1 MRIPRIH
8 EYRLDKSDQ
17 KQKYDY
23 KTIQVDLKPSEYVDD
38 LDLFEDEKELHKFV
52 VRTKFYI
59 RKSLEYTQLMKFL
72 KKYRG
77 MNCCGVHQNV
87 KMWDGFQINIHHTPL
102 VIEDIIY
109 IIINKRLKQG
119 EELKQSSIAKEVM
132 MLHYLGL
139 VGLYPLC
146 ETCHEYA
153 HGDTNDL
160 FIPLDAIFGDPKA
173 FFEIYSD
180 FISSAMKLKFK
191 NILELNEGYTLIRKE
206 IPDALVKKYVY
217 VQVKGQEMVSTKA
230 LSSFINRV
238 MEDL

>member
-119 EELKQSSIAKEVM
+119 EDLKQSSIAKEVM

-139 VGLYPLC
+139 V
-146 ETCHEYA
+146 
-153 HGDTNDL
+153 
-160 FIPLDAIFGDPKA
+160 
-173 FFEIYSD
+173 
-180 FISSAMKLKFK
+180 IS
-191 NILELNEGYTLIRKE
+191 TL
-206 IPDALVKKYVY
+206 
-217 VQVKGQEMVSTKA
+217 
-230 LSSFINRV
+230 
-238 MEDL
+238 